1 MIAKSPIVKHLVL
14 IGGGHSHLA
23 VLKHLGMHPV
33 PGLAV
38 TLISRDINVP
48 YSGLLPGFISGAY
61 DAKEISID
69 LRPLAQFA
77 KARIIQ
83 ADIKNIDLNDK
94 KLILPNRPDISFDLL
109 SINIGSEPNLSM
121 IPGSQDHAI
130 GIKPL
135 PAFLE
140 LWPQLLQRT
149 ISTLTQKEQFKFA
162 IVGGGPASVELAFS
176 IHHRIKNDLNLTST
190 EKSNLQMQIISAER
204 TILQFHNNRVQR
216 FAAKE
221 LTSRNIDILLEKK
234 MSACEKGTII
244 CEDETEIAA
253 DAIIC
258 ATGASLPSWP
268 AKCGL
273 AISQDGFIEV
283 DSFLKSTSHDYVFAA
298 GDAAT
303 IKGQKRPKSGVY
315 AVRQG
320 LPLAKNLIRHATSKR
335 LKKYKPQTHAL
346 ALMSM
351 CNKTAIAS
359 RNKFFMHG
367 RIAWLIKDRID
378 INFVK
383 KYSNFPQMDNNLG
396 LEKGL
401 VDNKTQQLLESHAM
415 RCAGCGAKVANSVL
429 QEVLRQLPNTEKQ
442 EILTNFSSAEDAAL
456 IQLGDNKVLLQSVDQ
471 IKAFIN
477 DPWVF
482 ARIATNHCL
491 SDIYAMGCKPHSALA
506 IVGLPFASK
515 KYSQSELRQ
524 LMLSCSE
531 TLKEQNCS
539 LIGGHSAE
547 SEDLTFGLSVN
558 GFTTED
564 KVLCKN
570 GMQKDD
576 VLILTKPLGSGTLLA
591 ADMRSKA
598 SHSNIQGALNA
609 MAISNQEASSILVK
623 LKATACTD
631 ITGFG
636 LAGHLLEMLAK
647 DRIEVSINLDDIPI
661 MDGAVN
667 SLKQGIFSSLHEDNR
682 TVSSYIS
689 SHSNL
694 SKMPKY
700 EILFDPQTSGGLL
713 ASISS
718 ELAEI
723 CVNQL
728 IEAGYQSTR
737 IIGRVLCS
745 NTDEPKIVIE

>member
-1 MIAKSPIVKHLVL
+1 
-14 IGGGHSHLA
+14 
-23 VLKHLGMHPV
+23 
-33 PGLAV
+33 
-38 TLISRDINVP
+38 
-48 YSGLLPGFISGAY
+48 
-61 DAKEISID
+61 
-69 LRPLAQFA
+69 
-77 KARIIQ
+77 
-83 ADIKNIDLNDK
+83 
-94 KLILPNRPDISFDLL
+94 
-109 SINIGSEPNLSM
+109 
-121 IPGSQDHAI
+121 
-130 GIKPL
+130 
-135 PAFLE
+135 
-140 LWPQLLQRT
+140 
-149 ISTLTQKEQFKFA
+149 
-162 IVGGGPASVELAFS
+162 
-176 IHHRIKNDLNLTST
+176 
-190 EKSNLQMQIISAER
+190 
-204 TILQFHNNRVQR
+204 
-216 FAAKE
+216 
-221 LTSRNIDILLEKK
+221 
-234 MSACEKGTII
+234 
-244 CEDETEIAA
+244 
-253 DAIIC
+253 
-258 ATGASLPSWP
+258 
-268 AKCGL
+268 
-273 AISQDGFIEV
+273 
-283 DSFLKSTSHDYVFAA
+283 
-298 GDAAT
+298 
-303 IKGQKRPKSGVY
+303 
-315 AVRQG
+315 
-320 LPLAKNLIRHATSKR
+320 
-335 LKKYKPQTHAL
+335 
-346 ALMSM
+346 
-351 CNKTAIAS
+351 
-359 RNKFFMHG
+359 
-367 RIAWLIKDRID
+367 
-378 INFVK
+378 
-383 KYSNFPQMDNNLG
+383 
-396 LEKGL
+396 
-401 VDNKTQQLLESHAM
+401 
-415 RCAGCGAKVANSVL
+415 VL
-429 QEVLRQLPNTEKQ
+429 QDVLNQLPNTEKQ

-456 IQLGDNKVLLQSVDQ
+456 IQLGNNKVLLQSVDQ

-515 KYSQSELRQ
+515 EYSQSELRQ

-647 DRIEVSINLDDIPI
+647 DRIEVSINLDEIPI

-718 ELAEI
+718 DLAEI

-728 IEAGYQSTR
+728 IGAGYQSTR

-745 NTDEPKIVIE
+745 NTEEPKIIIE